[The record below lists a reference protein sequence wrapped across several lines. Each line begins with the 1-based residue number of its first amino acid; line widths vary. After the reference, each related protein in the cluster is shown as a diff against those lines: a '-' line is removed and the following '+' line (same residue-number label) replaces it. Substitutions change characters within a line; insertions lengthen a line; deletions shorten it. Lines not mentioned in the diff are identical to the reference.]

1 MQFTK
6 TMKTGLLSIVGAAA
20 MLASSAPAHAGYKME
35 IDENK
40 WISVGAGA
48 RVSYNAVEDAAPDG
62 GWSSNFDLNSARLYV
77 NGEVTKWVGVEFN
90 TEIDSDDDIHILDA
104 VVKLQFSEYFNI
116 WMGRFLP
123 PSDRAN
129 LSGPYYANIWNF
141 PYVQGYPA
149 IFAGRDNGVA
159 VWGQFGGGKFKYQLG
174 VFEGCSSGKNSC
186 SLADTPD
193 PVRAYSSD
201 TPLFAGRLVYNFF
214 DPEPGYYNSSTYYG
228 TKKILAVGATFMHQ
242 AKATGDDIIW
252 GDFTGWSIDVLFEWP
267 VANGGAVTFE
277 GAYYDYDTDG
287 LISTLME
294 GEGFYVQG
302 AFLIPGKVGFGQFQP
317 VLRYQDMDRDDGF
330 SSSKKID
337 GGFNYIIDGHNARA
351 SFTYGHEDFEFG
363 PSIDSIIVG
372 IQVQI

>member
-1 MQFTK
+1 MQLTK
-6 TMKTGLLSIVGAAA
+6 TLKTGLLSIAGAAA
-20 MLASSAPAHAGYKME
+20 LMVSTAPAHAGYKME
-35 IDENK
+35 IDDNK

-48 RVSYNAVEDAAPDG
+48 RVSYNAIEDNAPDG
-62 GWSSNFDLNSARLYV
+62 SWSSDFNLDSARLYV
-77 NGEVTKWVGVEFN
+77 NGEITKWVGVEFN
-90 TEIDSDDDIHILDA
+90 TEIDSQDDIHILDA

-129 LSGPYYANIWNF
+129 LSGPYYANIWAF
-141 PYVQGYPA
+141 PSVQGYPA

-228 TKKILAVGATFMHQ
+228 TKKILAVGGTIMHQ

-267 VANGGAVTFE
+267 VMEGGAVTFE

-287 LISTLME
+287 LVSTLME
-294 GEGFYVQG
+294 GQGFYIQG

-317 VLRYQDMDRDDGF
+317 VIRYQDMDRDDGF
-330 SSSKKID
+330 PDSKKWD

-351 SFTYGHEDFEFG
+351 SVTYGHEKFNNG
-363 PSIDSIIVG
+363 TSTDSIIVG